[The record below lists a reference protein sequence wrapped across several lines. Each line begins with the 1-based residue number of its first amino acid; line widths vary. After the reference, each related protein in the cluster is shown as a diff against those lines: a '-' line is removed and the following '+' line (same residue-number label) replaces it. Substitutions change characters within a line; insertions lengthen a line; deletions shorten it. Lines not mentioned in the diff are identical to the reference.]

1 MRWRHHKLGEFAIAC
16 SESFWG
22 FFPYSLNKKKNVTLV
37 LLFYLATCLLVLNVT
52 TYLTIHCKKP
62 TTYINIAFKNV
73 WDCATPNNNLIWKC
87 VKIYYH
93 TLIQFCECDL
103 ERKWNLLVVVC
114 NVATKKMKLQYI
126 WALDLIIQ
134 KNVLPFFIIMAKQR
148 HLWVVDGTIRF
159 FRRKLWCIPPR
170 PTFTIL
176 LPPSHDHLTHTHT
189 LLLLLWLQFYLSS
202 VVPKL
207 STTYKIVVFFLTF
220 SNFFFLLLS
229 RLWSWI

>member
-16 SESFWG
+16 SETFWG
-22 FFPYSLNKKKNVTLV
+22 FFPYSLNKKNVTLV
-37 LLFYLATCLLVLNVT
+37 LLFYIATCLLVLNVT

-176 LPPSHDHLTHTHT
+176 LPPSHDHLTHTHYYYYYDFSFT
-189 LLLLLWLQFYLSS
+189 WVLLCLSS
-202 VVPKL
+202 QQHIRL
-207 STTYKIVVFFLTF
+207 LFFLTF
-220 SNFFFLLLS
+220 SHFFFSYYPGYEVGS
-229 RLWSWI
+229 RL

>member
-16 SESFWG
+16 SETFWG
-22 FFPYSLNKKKNVTLV
+22 FFPYSLNKKNVTLV
-37 LLFYLATCLLVLNVT
+37 LLFYIATCLLVLNVT

-114 NVATKKMKLQYI
+114 NVAAKKNEASVYLSSRFNNTT
-126 WALDLIIQ
+126 

-176 LPPSHDHLTHTHT
+176 LPPSHDHLTHT

-207 STTYKIVVFFLTF
+207 STTYKIVVFFNIL
-220 SNFFFLLLS
+220 SFFFLLLS